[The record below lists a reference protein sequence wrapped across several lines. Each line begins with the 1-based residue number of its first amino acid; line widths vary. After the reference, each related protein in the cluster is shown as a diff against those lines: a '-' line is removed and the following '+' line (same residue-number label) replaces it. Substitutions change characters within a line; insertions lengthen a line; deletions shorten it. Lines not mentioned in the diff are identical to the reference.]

1 MASEDGGST
10 IDVPDA
16 PFRPGE
22 EASFESWPWNPE
34 DYPMP
39 DAKTCSAEETKEL
52 AYGLVRVLDDDGN
65 ASGEWDP
72 GLSADELR
80 LGLEHMVRLRIFDD
94 RMMKIQRTGLL
105 SF

>member
-39 DAKTCSAEETKEL
+39 DAKT
-52 AYGLVRVLDDDGN
+52 
-65 ASGEWDP
+65 
-72 GLSADELR
+72 
-80 LGLEHMVRLRIFDD
+80 
-94 RMMKIQRTGLL
+94 
-105 SF
+105 